1 MMAVRVEHL
10 QYQPDYDIV
19 PQAIFWR
26 PLRYFTTAIRHGEDN
41 LDAFDAASFIIGNW
55 PRFDLRTY
63 EGHPAFTVTLYLPFS
78 VEDLEEIKQ
87 AIARVVDEMSIP
99 LQAVAWRRGQQY
111 RFGHLERP
119 LKDRIREK
127 EARVLLLKIA
137 AKCPN
142 HTATTELIKDNVPD
156 YVELSEIDQQPYDSR
171 QSEPRWRQ
179 IVGNV
184 VSHASTA
191 TKGPFLMGYAYL
203 ENGRITVTDAG
214 LAYLNNMGFSV

>member
-78 VEDLEEIKQ
+78 VEDQ
-87 AIARVVDEMSIP
+87 AGVGKKSGPSRSAN
-99 LQAVAWRRGQQY
+99 
-111 RFGHLERP
+111 RFMVG
-119 LKDRIREK
+119 LK
-127 EARVLLLKIA
+127 
-137 AKCPN
+137 P
-142 HTATTELIKDNVPD
+142 
-156 YVELSEIDQQPYDSR
+156 
-171 QSEPRWRQ
+171 
-179 IVGNV
+179 
-184 VSHASTA
+184 
-191 TKGPFLMGYAYL
+191 PFRL
-203 ENGRITVTDAG
+203 
-214 LAYLNNMGFSV
+214 